1 MPPQCFIKI
10 RKVMHKRSDREY
22 FPYPIDLMHKA
33 CINAI
38 NKNKRF
44 SLVAD
49 DTSTGEIKARVGIS
63 LWSWGENVTISLNA
77 ESDTDTSLVISSN
90 PVFKLT
96 LVDYG
101 KNRRNINT
109 LLAAINAELPR

>member
-1 MPPQCFIKI
+1 
-10 RKVMHKRSDREY
+10 MHKRSDREY
-22 FPYPIDLMHKA
+22 FPYPIGLMHKA

-38 NKNKRF
+38 NKSKNF
-44 SLVAD
+44 TLVTD
-49 DTSTGEIKARVGIS
+49 DPSTGEIKARVGMS
-63 LWSWGENVTISLNA
+63 LWSWGENVTIALTA
-77 ESDTDTSLVISSN
+77 ESDTDTSMIISSN
-90 PVFKLT
+90 PAFKLT